1 MRITIIGAGILGKA
15 LASTLCNDHHDV
27 VIIDKQSDKLDSLRE
42 HLDVMTCYGNGA
54 SAHILKQVDV
64 AESDILIAATGDEA
78 TNILACQLARQFGV
92 KNSICRLSS
101 EELFSY
107 EDNITPETLGLDNI
121 VVPELECVNKIID
134 AVKNHSI
141 LEKIRFSNP
150 NAVLTAFEVKP
161 ASPMNKLKLAN
172 FPQKELVD
180 SIRFTAVIRNGIRL
194 TPRGNTVIK
203 KGDEVYVA
211 GHRDKV
217 QDFINWATNTSDKP
231 SRIII
236 AGATL
241 IGQQLAQKLS
251 KSGYGVRVIDIDR
264 YSGEALLDKLDTDV
278 MVICGDTTEKE
289 VLEEAGIESCDIFIS
304 ALKDDEDNI
313 LSCILAKKMGAK
325 KVITITNKSEYIDI
339 VPSIKMI
346 DCGFSA
352 SLVASNTVLRNFSKN
367 DKKNVSIEAA
377 IHRIQSY
384 IYEYKVMDNSPCNSK
399 QIGSVKCPKD
409 ATFALVFR
417 DNNVISATGDLTF
430 QTGDVVA
437 ILSTKEMESEL
448 TQLFIKKGLF

>member
-1 MRITIIGAGILGKA
+1 MRITIIGAGILGKD

-27 VIIDKQSDKLDSLRE
+27 VIIDKQAERLDILRE
-42 HLDVMTCYGNGA
+42 HLDVMTCHGNGA
-54 SAHILKQVDV
+54 SAQILKQVEINQTD
-64 AESDILIAATGDEA
+64 LFIAVTGDEA
-78 TNILACQLARQFGV
+78 SNILACQLARQFGV
-92 KNSICRLSS
+92 TNSICRLSS

-107 EDNITPETLGLDNI
+107 EDNITPETLGLENI

-150 NAVLTAFEVKP
+150 NAFLTAFEVKKS
-161 ASPMNKLKLAN
+161 SPMNKLKLSE
-172 FPQKELVD
+172 FPNKDIVN
-180 SIRFTAVIRNGIRL
+180 SIRFSAVVRNGLRI

-217 QDFINWATNTSDKP
+217 QKFIDWATNTQVKP
-231 SRIII
+231 SKIII

-241 IGQQLAQKLS
+241 IGQQLAKKLS
-251 KSGYGVRVIDIDR
+251 QSGYRVRVIDIDR
-264 YSGEALLDKLDTDV
+264 YRGEELLDKLDTNL

-352 SLVASNTVLRNFSKN
+352 SLVASNTVLRSLNNSKH
-367 DKKNVSIEAA
+367 NVSIEAA

-384 IYEYKVMDNSPCNSK
+384 IYEYEVVEKSPCNSVK
-399 QIGSVKCPKD
+399 IGDIKCPND
-409 ATFALVFR
+409 TTFALVFR
-417 DNNVISATGDLTF
+417 GNDVLSATGELTF
-430 QTGDVVA
+430 QTGDIVA
-437 ILSTKEMESEL
+437 VISTKEMESEL
-448 TQLFIKKGLF
+448 KSLFIKKGLF

>member
-1 MRITIIGAGILGKA
+1 MRITIIGAGILGKD

-27 VIIDKQSDKLDSLRE
+27 VIIDKQPNKLDILRE
-42 HLDVMTCYGNGA
+42 HLDVMTCHGNGA
-54 SAHILKQVDV
+54 SAHVLKQVEVEQTD
-64 AESDILIAATGDEA
+64 LFIAVTGDEP
-78 TNILACQLARQFGV
+78 TNILACQLAGKFGV

-107 EDNITPETLGLDNI
+107 EDNITPESLGLENI

-150 NAVLTAFEVKP
+150 NALLTAFEVKKS
-161 ASPMNKLKLAN
+161 SPMNKLKLAD
-172 FPQKELVD
+172 FPNKELVN
-180 SIRFTAVIRNGIRL
+180 SIRFAAVIRNGVRI

-211 GHRDKV
+211 GHREKV
-217 QDFINWATNTSDKP
+217 QEFIHWATDTKNKP
-231 SRIII
+231 SKIII

-241 IGQQLAQKLS
+241 IGQQMAQKLS
-251 KSGYGVRVIDIDR
+251 KGGYQVRVIDIDR
-264 YSGEALLDKLDTDV
+264 YSGEALLEKLDTDL

-352 SLVASNTVLRNFSKN
+352 SLVASNTVLRNFNKKN
-367 DKKNVSIEAA
+367 GNVSIEAA
-377 IHRIQSY
+377 VHRIQSY
-384 IYEYKVMDNSPCNSK
+384 IYEFKVEEKSPCNRK
-399 QIGSVKCPKD
+399 NIGNIKCPKD

-417 DNNVISATGDLTF
+417 NNEVLSATGDLTF
-430 QTGDVVA
+430 QTGDTVA
-437 ILSTKEMESEL
+437 AIATKEMEDEL
-448 TQLFIKKGLF
+448 KRLFIKKGLF